1 MILEFNPCFRKIVE
15 SKSGTQLS
23 LRRTPKLG
31 ERGRTRDESAEVQPG
46 CEEFG
51 YDMAFAM
58 YNEQQV
64 KWINR
69 WEGKLR
75 LQPIEKMS
83 RLIQS
88 AEQERQV
95 GFCCHNFILKRIK
108 NCKNSREKEVYVF
121 LQWGRSGI
129 KHNS

>member
-1 MILEFNPCFRKIVE
+1 MILEFNPCFKKIVE
-15 SKSGTQLS
+15 LKSGTQLS
-23 LRRTPKLG
+23 LRRTPKLE

-51 YDMAFAM
+51 YDMAFSM

-75 LQPIEKMS
+75 LQGIEKMS
-83 RLIQS
+83 RSQQKS
-88 AEQERQV
+88 A
-95 GFCCHNFILKRIK
+95 K
-108 NCKNSREKEVYVF
+108 
-121 LQWGRSGI
+121 
-129 KHNS
+129 